1 MCNPKFKKESYKK
14 RFFRPNNRLLRM
26 AASVINN
33 LDGATNEEKLGQFE
47 IIVNSEPF
55 QRKFPGILGKDVA
68 TIIRSELM
76 DY

>member
-14 RFFRPNNRLLRM
+14 RFFRPSNRLIRM

-33 LDGATNEEKLGQFE
+33 LDGTTNEEKLGQFE
-47 IIVNSEPF
+47 IIVNSERF
-55 QRKFPGILGKDVA
+55 QRRFPGLLGKDVA